1 MVTWNRVSRAA
12 VLRAMRDYD
21 RPGPERFFSK
31 YGFAPTTSYELAC
44 EKRRYPPKAIFGTAY
59 DFAMGQRLGSSD
71 FEGGKTGAVRC
82 SNSGD
87 SQSRGSDER
96 PSEAA
101 WS

>member
-44 EKRRYPPKAIFGTAY
+44 EKRRYPPKAILATAY
-59 DFAMGQRLGSSD
+59 EFATDKHLTAPVFPPSKSLEPSLLQQRG
-71 FEGGKTGAVRC
+71 FTVQGKRRTAK
-82 SNSGD
+82 
-87 SQSRGSDER
+87 
-96 PSEAA
+96 
-101 WS
+101 